1 MAGSFSG
8 SPNQAVAALQN
19 APGTPAGPTGLGG
32 VASPQPGAGWEVF
45 VRSYADYH
53 TLLCQVPFAVVQSLQ
68 CVKQLN
74 DVGSGSVTLDMDAP
88 WWKTAVMF
96 GGSTANTILDFECL
110 WQITQDGVPRF
121 EFLGET
127 ITEQLVDA
135 SEQRLV
141 TVTGPGTAAV
151 LKWAMAA
158 PSGFPSIILKLDGL
172 VDDFGEIGSG
182 GAGVL
187 DTNIWNNVSPSGAAY
202 VTPVPQAYS
211 YPGGAGYSLSSLY
224 PSGTLTIAAT
234 SGTTLLGSTPW
245 DATDTLVSA
254 QIAPVGAAGSATDSS
269 GNAVAY
275 GTGLDGSEITQMY
288 VESLKTTA
296 YVAGFGL
303 SAKEFYCW
311 FVGSSGTS
319 THVIVPSASYDL
331 TNYAYWMITEQGGT
345 GGGTGTFYWWTSP
358 DGSTWTQQW
367 SAVHTWDATEVG
379 LFFTAKYDTSGQ
391 AAILSAINSNVTTPS
406 YQGSIYLNQ
415 SAMGIWADLL
425 DTAQARGTI
434 PFVTTSASGTADSF
448 GNAWTDVQNVQVTNG
463 TDLFIMLQ
471 SFCSVLDADFVMQ
484 PGFRLQVGQD
494 ISLGGSAVS
503 LGIDRSAQVVFREG
517 RDELAK
523 QRTRARDKI
532 ANLLGV
538 ENSDG
543 REISANS
550 ATSITEWGQREGW
563 FQTSALVDTVSM
575 EIAAAAFTAAADTE
589 VLSWTLSILPNVAGR
604 TVFSNFDVGDWVGLE
619 RPDFTAVDAVR
630 VVAIAIQ
637 VNQDGLETH
646 ELTLESYL
654 AYLQEQF
661 TYISNKLGGGFVT
674 LPGTTPVAPSKY
686 GIGQVPTWFAPA
698 ATLANLADVVGTG
711 AGAGEPLVYNPA
723 TGQWQPATAANPV
736 TGTAL
741 GLSLPSSGGT
751 VSVSNGA
758 VTVSGAVPA
767 PALDGG
773 STTSPATVT
782 TTPTGTVIKDGTG
795 STRVVIGQQGDGTV
809 TVVET
814 NGPPPAAPDVPVVT
828 AGVLG
833 LVVGWDGLLAA
844 AAPLADFKW
853 VEVHVSTS
861 TGFTP
866 SSATLQGTMVVGG
879 LFGVGALT
887 AGTTY
892 YVKLMARNKSGVAGT
907 PGTQGSGVPLNT
919 GSGVK
924 VTTSSSSPLSP
935 STGDLWYDSATGN
948 SLLQWSGSAWV
959 AVPFGTGAI
968 ATGAITSAQ
977 IASSANILGSQLS
990 SSAGILG
997 SQLSGTAGI
1006 TAGQV
1011 AFTSHQI
1018 GGPTVTV
1025 AASAPVSP
1033 APIAGDLWYDSTNG
1047 YTLNQ
1052 YTGSAW
1058 TAYQWG
1064 TNSIATS
1071 AVTSAQ
1077 IANGTIVS
1085 ADLAAAAGI
1094 TGGQISSSA
1103 GLVGTQLANATIT
1116 LTQLAGAVTARAL
1129 GGITTTIAT
1138 TAPGSPTTGDV
1149 WVNTTNGVIEQ
1160 WSGAAWVVVTFNAA
1174 NAIQAGTITAS
1185 QILAG
1190 TITATQLAAN
1200 SVTASQLAANSIT
1213 AADMLANT
1221 ITAGQI
1227 AANTITAAQIAAN
1240 TITASQ
1246 IAASTITATQIAA
1259 GTITAAQIA
1268 ANTITGAKIAAGT
1281 VTAGELVAGIVIAG
1295 AVNGTTITGA
1305 ELIADSTTGGQV
1317 LIYNGTP
1324 ASGNLVG
1331 SWSGS
1336 AGTDGYGNAYPSGI
1350 SATTGTFAGPGIDG
1364 AQITDSTFAGGSVTS
1379 ASVSNPY
1386 ISGGTMSETNIVFD
1400 QVDGNLL
1407 VYTTTTTTVTLS
1419 TGTFWA
1425 APAGTYTQGKVECWG
1440 ADASG
1445 DGGDSTQGGEAGGG
1459 GAYSCEP
1466 SYPLIPGN
1474 DYSISIGAAG
1484 TAVYSNSAGSD
1495 GGQTSFDGG
1504 GVTANGGRAGSGGT
1518 GGRGGAVTRGQTI
1531 SYAGGNG
1538 GSNPSGY
1545 AASAGGGG
1553 RAGSTGAGGNGGN
1566 PSSNTVVGAAG
1577 AAGSGTGGHAGG
1589 VGVLTS
1595 ANGNAGGGGS
1605 GAGKAGSGTTY
1616 QTLQYTPTGTASYY
1630 GAGQPGWSLGTVRG
1644 NNGTLFQGCSNGD
1657 LYVTGDQASFIHYDY
1672 TTIRSDWSGW
1682 TIDQVTLSI
1691 NNQHSWYN
1699 TGCFCVLGWASAGG
1713 NNYNTC
1719 SFWTEEGNNTVADIT
1734 SFGFPSV
1741 IASTFI
1747 AFIFGPSYYTNG
1759 GSTDLWNYG
1768 YYQGNVGIGG
1778 PALTIHGHT
1787 GSGGSYKSG
1796 AGAGGVVKITYTSAS
1811 ELIGAVAPVAGTDA
1825 SSNAF
1830 GAGFTGQIDAFTPGS
1845 TAGTLASPTSVETWH
1860 TVTYQNSW
1868 AAASGGH
1875 RPQVPDDGRWLRA
1888 SVWPSGGRGDARPPA
1903 AANGC
1908 SHAACRVRTCT

>member
-1 MAGSFSG
+1 MAGSFGG

-19 APGTPAGPTGLGG
+19 APGTPAGPAGLGG

-275 GTGLDGSEITQMY
+275 GTGLDGSELTQMY

-425 DTAQARGTI
+425 ATAQARGTI

-517 RDELAK
+517 KDELAK

-550 ATSITEWGQREGW
+550 ATSIAEWGQREGW

-723 TGQWQPATAANPV
+723 TGQWQPATSVNPMS
-736 TGTAL
+736 GNAL
-741 GLSLPSSGGT
+741 GLSVSSPGGT
-751 VSVSNGA
+751 VSVSTGV
-758 VTVSGAVPA
+758 VTVSGAAPA

-773 STTSPATVT
+773 GTAPTGPTVT
-782 TTPTGTVIKDGTG
+782 VGTQ
-795 STRVVIGQQGDGTV
+795 SDGTV
-809 TVVET
+809 TIVHT
-814 NGPPPAAPDVPVVT
+814 NGGPPATPDTPTVVGGPGT
-828 AGVLG
+828 VT
-833 LVVGWDGLLAA
+833 VGWDGLLAS
-844 AAPLADFKW
+844 AAPLLDFLY
-853 VEVHVSTS
+853 VQVHLSTAS
-861 TGFTP
+861 GFTP
-866 SSATLQGTMVVGG
+866 SSATLQGTLPSPGG
-879 LFGVGALT
+879 LYTIGSLS

-892 YVKLMARNKSGVAGT
+892 YAKLVAYNKSMVAS
-907 PGTQGSGVPLNT
+907 PASAQASGVPIV
-919 GSGVK
+919 SGGAK
-924 VTTSSSSPLSP
+924 VTVASTAPSSPVI
-935 STGDLWYDSATGN
+935 GDLWYNSANGYE
-948 SLLQWSGSAWV
+948 LEQWNGSTWSAYQ
-959 AVPFGTGAI
+959 FGTGAI
-968 ATGAITSAQ
+968 A
-977 IASSANILGSQLS
+977 
-990 SSAGILG
+990 
-997 SQLSGTAGI
+997 
-1006 TAGQV
+1006 
-1011 AFTSHQI
+1011 
-1018 GGPTVTV
+1018 
-1025 AASAPVSP
+1025 
-1033 APIAGDLWYDSTNG
+1033 
-1047 YTLNQ
+1047 
-1052 YTGSAW
+1052 
-1058 TAYQWG
+1058 
-1064 TNSIATS
+1064 
-1071 AVTSAQ
+1071 
-1077 IANGTIVS
+1077 
-1085 ADLAAAAGI
+1085 
-1094 TGGQISSSA
+1094 
-1103 GLVGTQLANATIT
+1103 
-1116 LTQLAGAVTARAL
+1116 AGAVTASLLNGAVTARVI
-1129 GGITTTIAT
+1129 GGITTTISAS
-1138 TAPGSPTTGDV
+1138 APGSPLTGDI
-1149 WVNTTNGVIEQ
+1149 WVNTTLGVLEQ
-1160 WSGAAWVVVTFNAA
+1160 WSGAAWVVITFNAVNAVQAGSITASLLNAAVTARVLGGITTTISTTAPGSPVTGDIWINTTNGVQEQWSGSAWVVITFNAA
-1174 NAIQAGTITAS
+1174 NAIQAGTITAT
-1185 QILAG
+1185 QIHAATITGSLIAAGTIAAGNLVANTITSGQIASG
-1190 TITATQLAAN
+1190 TITATQIQAATITG
-1200 SVTASQLAANSIT
+1200 SLIAAGTIAASNIV
-1213 AADMLANT
+1213 ANT

-1227 AANTITAAQIAAN
+1227 AASTITAAQLAAN
-1240 TITASQ
+1240 SVTSTQ
-1246 IAASTITATQIAA
+1246 IAAGTIQASDIAA
-1259 GTITAAQIA
+1259 GTITAANLA
-1268 ANTITGAKIAAGT
+1268 
-1281 VTAGELVAGIVIAG
+1281 AGIVVATI
-1295 AVNGTTITGA
+1295 VDGTTITGA
-1305 ELIADSTTGGQV
+1305 SVVADGTSGEILV
-1317 LIYNGTP
+1317 YSGTP
-1324 ASGNLVG
+1324 SSSNLIG
-1331 SWSGS
+1331 SWSGAVS
-1336 AGTDGYGNAYPSGI
+1336 
-1350 SATTGTFAGPGIDG
+1350 
-1364 AQITDSTFAGGSVTS
+1364 TDSFSTAIPEGLM
-1379 ASVSNPY
+1379 A
-1386 ISGGTMSETNIVFD
+1386 
-1400 QVDGNLL
+1400 QAL
-1407 VYTTTTTTVTLS
+1407 TL
-1419 TGTFWA
+1419 
-1425 APAGTYTQGKVECWG
+1425 P
-1440 ADASG
+1440 
-1445 DGGDSTQGGEAGGG
+1445 
-1459 GAYSCEP
+1459 
-1466 SYPLIPGN
+1466 N
-1474 DYSISIGAAG
+1474 
-1484 TAVYSNSAGSD
+1484 
-1495 GGQTSFDGG
+1495 
-1504 GVTANGGRAGSGGT
+1504 
-1518 GGRGGAVTRGQTI
+1518 
-1531 SYAGGNG
+1531 
-1538 GSNPSGY
+1538 
-1545 AASAGGGG
+1545 
-1553 RAGSTGAGGNGGN
+1553 
-1566 PSSNTVVGAAG
+1566 
-1577 AAGSGTGGHAGG
+1577 
-1589 VGVLTS
+1589 
-1595 ANGNAGGGGS
+1595 
-1605 GAGKAGSGTTY
+1605 
-1616 QTLQYTPTGTASYY
+1616 
-1630 GAGQPGWSLGTVRG
+1630 
-1644 NNGTLFQGCSNGD
+1644 
-1657 LYVTGDQASFIHYDY
+1657 QAS
-1672 TTIRSDWSGW
+1672 
-1682 TIDQVTLSI
+1682 
-1691 NNQHSWYN
+1691 
-1699 TGCFCVLGWASAGG
+1699 
-1713 NNYNTC
+1713 
-1719 SFWTEEGNNTVADIT
+1719 
-1734 SFGFPSV
+1734 
-1741 IASTFI
+1741 
-1747 AFIFGPSYYTNG
+1747 
-1759 GSTDLWNYG
+1759 
-1768 YYQGNVGIGG
+1768 
-1778 PALTIHGHT
+1778 
-1787 GSGGSYKSG
+1787 
-1796 AGAGGVVKITYTSAS
+1796 
-1811 ELIGAVAPVAGTDA
+1811 
-1825 SSNAF
+1825 
-1830 GAGFTGQIDAFTPGS
+1830 TPGS
-1845 TAGTLASPTSVETWH
+1845 F
-1860 TVTYQNSW
+1860 
-1868 AAASGGH
+1868 SG
-1875 RPQVPDDGRWLRA
+1875 A
-1888 SVWPSGGRGDARPPA
+1888 SVLFSD
-1903 AANGC
+1903 ANGRLWFT
-1908 SHAACRVRTCT
+1908 ALPG